1 MGLSH
6 YTCLGKRATVP
17 IDFGSQ
23 FASDF
28 SGAPLPLYLD
38 GTPLQRHYFTD
49 AGKRSQWVG
58 EKSRKHRA
66 AVRVL
71 VGSRGN
77 IKASRFLWNRD
88 LLNDASWHPL
98 FLT

>member
-1 MGLSH
+1 M
-6 YTCLGKRATVP
+6 
-17 IDFGSQ
+17 
-23 FASDF
+23 
-28 SGAPLPLYLD
+28 PLHLD
-38 GTPLQRHYFTD
+38 GTTLQRHHFTD
-49 AGKRSQWVG
+49 GGKRSQWVG

-66 AVRVL
+66 AVAVL